1 MDAESIVK
9 LAMGMGFDEAVAVVR
24 VSRWRMLRFANNEPT
39 VFNHWTDEWASVYL
53 TKGRRTY
60 TFSTSNL
67 GEGVIKAKLNEA
79 QSLIGGLSEDPDY
92 VPITHQGPVATW
104 DSYDPRVEGA
114 EDKVVDLV
122 KEAIDASTSE
132 GSVRNAGAFTYGVG
146 EVSYSDHT
154 GLNLRWRGTFFNLA
168 IRAFHNDPELSSM
181 EALTGRRL
189 SDIDAGGLGSR
200 VGLMLSMAVKLPKTS
215 VEGRFR
221 VLMGPL
227 VAGHLYAV
235 IANSWMNAYNV
246 LHNLSPLTA
255 KDINSKLASEGLTL
269 VDLSSDP
276 SRVGSEPVD
285 FEGNQSS
292 NVTLVER
299 GVLKSFITNNRT
311 ASKLGV
317 KSTGNAAYGWLTPS
331 IRHLYIEPGSL
342 KDDPQSMFSE
352 LGSGVFVQNNWYT
365 RFQNIREGLFSTV
378 CRDVVLLIEGG
389 EPRYV
394 LKGVRISDR
403 FNTLLGN
410 YINSTNRPIQAY
422 WWDMHV
428 PSTVPYVLVDK
439 VNITKSFEAQQ

>member
-1 MDAESIVK
+1 M
-9 LAMGMGFDEAVAVVR
+9 
-24 VSRWRMLRFANNEPT
+24 
-39 VFNHWTDEWASVYL
+39 
-53 TKGRRTY
+53 
-60 TFSTSNL
+60 
-67 GEGVIKAKLNEA
+67 
-79 QSLIGGLSEDPDY
+79 
-92 VPITHQGPVATW
+92 
-104 DSYDPRVEGA
+104 
-114 EDKVVDLV
+114 
-122 KEAIDASTSE
+122 
-132 GSVRNAGAFTYGVG
+132 
-146 EVSYSDHT
+146 
-154 GLNLRWRGTFFNLA
+154 
-168 IRAFHNDPELSSM
+168 
-181 EALTGRRL
+181 
-189 SDIDAGGLGSR
+189 
-200 VGLMLSMAVKLPKTS
+200 
-215 VEGRFR
+215 
-221 VLMGPL
+221 
-227 VAGHLYAV
+227 
-235 IANSWMNAYNV
+235 
-246 LHNLSPLTA
+246 
-255 KDINSKLASEGLTL
+255 
-269 VDLSSDP
+269 DLSSDP

-439 VNITKSFEAQQ
+439 VNITRSFEAQQ